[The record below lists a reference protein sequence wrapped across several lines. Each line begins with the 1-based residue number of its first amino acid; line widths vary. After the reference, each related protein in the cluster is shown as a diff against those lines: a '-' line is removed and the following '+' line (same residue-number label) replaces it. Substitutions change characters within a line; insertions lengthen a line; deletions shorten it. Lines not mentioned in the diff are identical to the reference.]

1 MLYFSDLNKQKKDQL
16 FFQNPNEFNCSD
28 KELLAHGLGAV
39 LYIPGSKKH
48 LSQAI
53 EKTSA
58 STVVVCLEDAVSD
71 SQLKIAHRNVRT
83 AFEEL
88 QLSSKNVNELPF
100 IFVRGRNQEH
110 FKYISIEFEQFKD
123 LIFGF
128 VLPKFEFKTGIKH
141 LEFFD
146 KLKEIWQKDIYLMPI
161 LESLSIL
168 DPASRYSEL
177 TYLNEIFDCYREHIL
192 NIRIGATDIAGLLGL
207 RRSMV
212 STIWDNSVLQS
223 VLADIINC
231 FGRQGNDYVLSG
243 PVWEYFE
250 TEKYKTVKMFTSPEI
265 RGLLKEIEKD
275 QINGLW
281 GKTVIHPTQ
290 ILPVLSKMVISY
302 QDYTDASAILTSDGG
317 VSAGV
322 CSSRMNEVK
331 PHRFWA
337 EKIMKRSKIFGVFND
352 GMNSEHLLRTYVDK
366 HENRVLPRE
375 FYTNYK
381 LNPKEL

>member
-1 MLYFSDLNKQKKDQL
+1 MLYFSDLSEQKIDQL
-16 FFQNPNEFNCSD
+16 FFKNPKEFNGSN

-39 LYIPGSKKH
+39 LYIPGSKEQ

-88 QLSSKNVNELPF
+88 QQSSKRVDELPF
-100 IFVRGRNQEH
+100 IFVRGRNQDH
-110 FKYISIEFEQFKD
+110 FKYLSIEFEQFKD

-128 VLPKFEFKTGIKH
+128 VLPKFEFKTGIRN
-141 LEFFD
+141 LEYFD
-146 KLKEIWQKDIYLMPI
+146 KLQDHWQKDIHLMPI

-168 DPASRYSEL
+168 NPKTRNIEL
-177 TYLNEIFDCYREHIL
+177 DALNQLFESYRNQIL

-207 RRSMV
+207 RRSMF
-212 STIWDNSVLQS
+212 STIWDNAVLQS

-231 FGRQGNDYVLSG
+231 FSRQENNYVLSG
-243 PVWEYFE
+243 PVWEYYE
-250 TEKYKTVKMFTSPEI
+250 TEKYKTTKMYTSHEI
-265 RGLLKEIEKD
+265 RGLQKEIERD
-275 QINGLW
+275 QVNGLW

-290 ILPVLSKMVISY
+290 ILPVLSKMVISN
-302 QDYTDASAILTSDGG
+302 QDYADALAIKNSDGG

-322 CSSRMNEVK
+322 FSSRMNEVK

-337 EKIMKRSKIFGVFND
+337 EKILKRAEVFGVFND
-352 GMNSEHLLRTYVDK
+352 GINSEHMLRVYADK
-366 HENRVLPRE
+366 FENRVLPRE
-375 FYTNYK
+375 FYTNFK